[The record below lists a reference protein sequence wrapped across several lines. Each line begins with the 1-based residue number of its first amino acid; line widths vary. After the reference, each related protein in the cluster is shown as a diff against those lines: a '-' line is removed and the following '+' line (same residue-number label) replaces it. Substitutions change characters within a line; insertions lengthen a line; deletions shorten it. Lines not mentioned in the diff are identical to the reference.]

1 MRADNKPPSFA
12 QLVAREIER
21 SATARGWRAF
31 IPWWLAICAAAPF
44 VFEKFAEPYLNKE
57 VSSSDAIAIL
67 AAIAVVSSFMG
78 STSIALT
85 AHLQKVVSEYPF
97 CNYLKEENLFDS
109 FLFWPQFVLLIQIT
123 SVFISIASAVIVG
136 LFKGHIEFSF
146 LIIMSVSITI
156 YSFEKTWK
164 LIDLIREATWYY
176 ELYQSLYND
185 AR

>member
-1 MRADNKPPSFA
+1 MRSDNRPPSFA

-21 SATARGWRAF
+21 SASVRGWRAF
-31 IPWWLAICAAAPF
+31 IPWWFFVCLISPF
-44 VFEKFAEPYLNKE
+44 IVEKYLGGYISKGI
-57 VSSSDAIAIL
+57 SSSDAIAVL

-109 FLFWPQFVLLIQIT
+109 FLFWPQFVLLIQII
-123 SVFISIASAVIVG
+123 SVFISIIGAILVVI
-136 LFKGHIEFSF
+136 FKDIFNFET
-146 LIIMSVSITI
+146 IILYSVFITI

-164 LIDLIREATWYY
+164 LIDLIRKATWYY
-176 ELYQSLYND
+176 ELYQSLYHGE
-185 AR
+185 